1 MNNLPVSF
9 WRSVVII
16 VLVALTTL
24 ATRAIPFIIFPQ
36 GKKIPKAVEYLG
48 KVLPPAVIGMLVVYC
63 LKSVNPLSFPFGLP
77 ELIAGAVVVI
87 LHVWR
92 RNNLLSIG
100 TGTILYMFLIQYV
113 FV

>member
-1 MNNLPVSF
+1 MTNLPVSF

-16 VLVALTTL
+16 ALVAITTFI
-24 ATRAIPFIIFPQ
+24 TRAIPFLLFSDN
-36 GKKIPKAVEYLG
+36 KKIPKAVQYLG

-63 LKSVNPLSFPFGLP
+63 LKNVTLAEFSFGLP
-77 ELIAGAVVVI
+77 ELIASVVVVA
-87 LHVWR
+87 LHIWK

-100 TGTILYMFLIQYV
+100 TGTILYMILIQSV